1 MSVRNLTFSAIA
13 ILVSVFCQTALAG
26 DITFRTD
33 LRGDRE
39 PTNTGSKA
47 TGDVTIV
54 VHEQTQTIEVTAKVT
69 GISPADFATHLAH
82 APIGPMHLHIYA
94 PNGDVSLLL
103 PFPMGTAYLANATGF
118 TYERKG
124 YAYAE
129 GAGILKSAV
138 PFGEFVSAMKSGAV
152 LFNVHTNAFG
162 DGEISGRVA
171 VAK

>member
-1 MSVRNLTFSAIA
+1 MSVRNLTFSAVA
-13 ILVSVFCQTALAG
+13 ILVSFICQPALAS

-39 PTNTGSKA
+39 PTTTGSKA

-54 VHEQTQTIEVTAKVT
+54 VHEQTQTIDVMAKVT
-69 GISPADFATHLAH
+69 GIAPADFATHLAH

-94 PNGDVSLLL
+94 ANGDVSLLL
-103 PFPMGTAYLANATGF
+103 PFPMGTAYVADPSGF
-118 TYERKG
+118 TYMRKG

-129 GAGILKSAV
+129 GAAILKSTIT
-138 PFGEFVSAMKSGAV
+138 FGEFVAALKTGAV

-171 VAK
+171 EVK

>member
-1 MSVRNLTFSAIA
+1 MSVRKLTFSAIA

-26 DITFRTD
+26 DITFGTD

-54 VHEQTQTIEVTAKVT
+54 VHEHTQTIDVIAKVR
-69 GISPADFATHLAH
+69 GIAPADFATHLAH

-94 PNGDVSLLL
+94 ANGDVSLLL
-103 PFPMGTAYLANATGF
+103 PFPMGPAYLANATGF
-118 TYERKG
+118 TYERSG

-129 GAGILKSAV
+129 GAGILKSTI
-138 PFGEFVSAMKSGAV
+138 PFGDFVSAMKSGAV

-171 VAK
+171 EAK

>member
-13 ILVSVFCQTALAG
+13 ILISVVCQTALAG

-54 VHEQTQTIEVTAKVT
+54 VHEQTQTIDVTAKVT
-69 GISPADFATHLAH
+69 GIAPADFATHLAH

-94 PNGDVSLLL
+94 ANGDVSLLL
-103 PFPMGTAYLANATGF
+103 PFPMGPAYLSNATGF

-129 GAGILKSAV
+129 GAGILKSTI
-138 PFGEFVSAMKSGAV
+138 PFGDFVSAMKSGAV
-152 LFNVHTNAFG
+152 LFNVHTNSFG
-162 DGEISGRVA
+162 DGEISGKIAEV
-171 VAK
+171 K